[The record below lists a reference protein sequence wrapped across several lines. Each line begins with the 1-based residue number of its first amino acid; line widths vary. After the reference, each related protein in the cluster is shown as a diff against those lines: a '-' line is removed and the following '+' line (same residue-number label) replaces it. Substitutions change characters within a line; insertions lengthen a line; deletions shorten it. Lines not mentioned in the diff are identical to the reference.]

1 MKLNHISVQKLLMFT
16 AVGLT
21 ALLVSIG
28 FITNYYLQR
37 SFSQYALLS
46 EVDRV
51 AMLGQQ
57 IRKAEKDFLLIETI
71 NPEFYRTG
79 KSEYIALFDSLAR
92 SIDSSLVRLSEVD
105 ANLSTADI
113 KAVESSFAQYKK
125 QFAQLT
131 ALTRT
136 KGFKDFG
143 IEGDFRSA
151 IHSVEQELEQRNDY
165 KLTVYMLTLRRH
177 EKDYLLRKELRY
189 RDKFTDVNAKLIRV
203 LSDGSRNTTLIEL
216 LKRYESL
223 FYLLI
228 DKDIAIGLT
237 GGGGVLADI
246 NQVSQSMENG
256 LDAIH
261 TEVYNMSKAAIQN
274 AVVALFVAIIVLSVI
289 AVALILRIS
298 SHIVRSIHKLQ
309 RYILKLGQ
317 GELPEAIAIDGSNEI
332 TQMAD
337 AVNIL
342 TNNLKRTQ
350 TFAIEVGNGNF
361 ESEVNVFN
369 NQGDLGGALIEMRA
383 KLLQVAQEREQS
395 RMADSQRLWV
405 NEGLALFAQLLRGNG
420 EHSLQELSFLIV
432 KNMVKY
438 TGSNQGALFLVDDE
452 DSSTINLVS
461 AFAYDRRKYLKKSMH
476 IREGLVGVCVLEA
489 ETTLITDIPEGY
501 LQITSGL
508 GQASPNCLLLV
519 PLKTSDSKV
528 YGVVEIASFNV
539 LEPYQIDFL
548 ERVAENVAS
557 TIQMVKVN
565 ERTAQLLEQTQSQ
578 AEILAAQEEEMRQN
592 LEELQATQESLS
604 QRELELRNDLVA
616 KDEEIEQLRREL
628 VLGANSRYK
637 HSQWLEGL
645 LVAIEG
651 AFLFAELNAEGVVE
665 RSNNLFAEA
674 WFAKD
679 ASEISIFDGSIPER
693 IDENRMDWERIV
705 KGEAYIG
712 SISRVSSN
720 GRTVSFYCSVTP
732 FFEGGAKLQKVVFI
746 GMPISD
752 NMNHN
757 QMDLGKWVRD
767 FNQEHLVEYGDV
779 CLS

>member
-1 MKLNHISVQKLLMFT
+1 M
-16 AVGLT
+16 

-37 SFSQYALLS
+37 SFSQYQLLS
-46 EVDRV
+46 EVDNI
-51 AMLGQQ
+51 AILGQQ
-57 IRKAEKDFLLIETI
+57 IRKTEKDFLLKETI

-113 KAVESSFAQYKK
+113 KAVESSFAEYKK

-203 LSDGSRNTTLIEL
+203 LSDGSRNTKLIEL

-246 NQVSQSMENG
+246 NQVSESMENG

-350 TFAIEVGNGNF
+350 AFAIEVGNGNF

-519 PLKTSDSKV
+519 PLKVSDRV
-528 YGVVEIASFNV
+528 YGVVEIASFKV
-539 LEPYQIDFL
+539 LESYQIDFL

-604 QRELELRNDLVA
+604 QRELELRNELAD
-616 KDEEIEQLRREL
+616 KDIEVEHLKQQL
-628 VLGANSRYK
+628 VLGVNRSGNQHK
-637 HSQWLEGL
+637 LLEN
-645 LVAIEG
+645 VYAAVETS
-651 AFLFAELNAEGVVE
+651 FLFAEFDVLGNATKWNKLFANSWQG
-665 RSNNLFAEA
+665 SNNRFSVL
-674 WFAKD
+674 
-679 ASEISIFDGSIPER
+679 DGSIPEQVT
-693 IDENRMDWERIV
+693 DNQMDWERV
-705 KGEAYIG
+705 TKGEAYIG
-712 SISRVSSN
+712 TIHRLNNNGKVVSI
-720 GRTVSFYCSVTP
+720 YCSVTP
-732 FFEGGAKLQKVVFI
+732 LFEAEAPLQKVVFI
-746 GMPISD
+746 GFPIPD
-752 NMNHN
+752 KMAYN
-757 QMDLGKWVRD
+757 QGVSGKWVRG
-767 FNQEHLVEYGDV
+767 FNQEHLAEYGDV